1 MDGKIYV
8 INLQGVKVFE
18 TKTQMWK
25 PEMIKTDMELGV
37 CFRHVRL
44 DLRVGFGS
52 VLFVSGSIGS

>member
-1 MDGKIYV
+1 M
-8 INLQGVKVFE
+8 FE

-37 CFRHVRL
+37 CFRHLRL
-44 DLRVGFGS
+44 DLRVGFGL